1 MCVVKIQFF
10 FLMAFGSFF
19 WWFVILLRMYFY
31 DVNVKRSLGFT
42 LFWRLVGKSKKS
54 ASCRSL
60 QLSSWAIL
68 LVPCCTC
75 LYFVRGASVLPRSG
89 RAKTASWTGAGGG
102 ELGWS
107 ARQGP
112 ADVFNKQK
120 SIQILLYAKSD
131 RWPLYSKKI
140 VWMEKSEKWIVRYHV
155 EVWEWVDK
163 NKK

>member
-1 MCVVKIQFF
+1 
-10 FLMAFGSFF
+10 
-19 WWFVILLRMYFY
+19 MYFY

-68 LVPCCTC
+68 LVSCCTC

-102 ELGWS
+102 GVGLIGQ
-107 ARQGP
+107 AGP
-112 ADVFNKQK
+112 
-120 SIQILLYAKSD
+120 S
-131 RWPLYSKKI
+131 
-140 VWMEKSEKWIVRYHV
+140 
-155 EVWEWVDK
+155 
-163 NKK
+163 